1 MQQVFSKVQ
10 EVVLQVL
17 ADWSATSFFMVR
29 CWREIICNQQGIN
42 RLRKKAKFGV
52 YDEKYSSGPKGPVD
66 FTAVTARLKSY
77 SVTNHR
83 LSEIAKPNAGR
94 LRWLSTAVSRIIE
107 VLRVKY

>member
-1 MQQVFSKVQ
+1 VGGE

-52 YDEKYSSGPKGPVD
+52 YDEKYSSGPKEPLKNSHIC
-66 FTAVTARLKSY
+66 AV
-77 SVTNHR
+77 
-83 LSEIAKPNAGR
+83 IG
-94 LRWLSTAVSRIIE
+94 
-107 VLRVKY
+107 